1 MLTCFVPIQQVMSVV
16 SFRLYSAFGYR
27 IAIGAVLL
35 LVSTLIS
42 PNLWATTRGALTPDG
57 IFKRYKE
64 AVVRIEV
71 LLHGASLGVGSGFF
85 ISKNGEIATSLHV
98 IRPWLTHPEAEI
110 RVRTAGGQILRQVQV
125 GNCGDSRGIDLCL
138 LKVATLPKA
147 VLPPIATSITPGESV
162 VTIGH
167 PRGLDFSISTGIV
180 SAIRENPSGW
190 NEVQVDAAISPG
202 NSGGPIINSSG
213 QAVGVVYQFER
224 DGQNLNFGITSDEL
238 SKLLAQ
244 GEDNSRNTYL
254 KIVDARRAYLDR
266 GRRIS
271 KRAIE
276 KLIRPAIQ
284 SMNTSTTDPR
294 PAGFKWMRASLDEK
308 SFLMLVPEVLQSC
321 ERSDEGAGVSAT
333 SCSSNGGDLILTIQ
347 RRPRTL
353 EGSMISY
360 RGRRL
365 VVSRHLAVVER
376 LESEGQWEK
385 MKHHERAFLSRP
397 SPAKCQGLTKSNG
410 QTSMVAA
417 DEGANVVVRMKGF
430 FQNATAVCRF
440 ETENDSEPGAVSF
453 SQWIEYGSEFYGI
466 NVWIADPSRLSFA
479 QSLADLVLVSAGA
492 QADDASAKPYR
503 LSLRPGLKRKET
515 GTRGRWIPAS
525 EHYDFFQ
532 DDISSIAIAKTAAV
546 MPSQMNRS
554 FTEWV
559 LAIAKANG
567 LRLTS
572 TAGASIESSMSHT
585 EVAGQNGR
593 IGSWVAT
600 LATDRSKSFMIHLA
614 ASYGS
619 DSTWVIAEIE
629 RLGTAASDERYRFA
643 GTSKANSSTRQIAT
657 ATSPDV
663 IKSLQGFR
671 KWVQEFEPVNTSTS
685 NR

>member
-16 SFRLYSAFGYR
+16 SFRLYFAFGIR
-27 IAIGAVLL
+27 FVLGAVLL
-35 LVSTLIS
+35 LATSLIS
-42 PNLWATTRGALTPDG
+42 PDLWATTRGALTPDG

-85 ISKNGEIATSLHV
+85 ISKTGEIATSLHV
-98 IRPWLTHPEAEI
+98 VRPWLTHPEAEI
-110 RVRTAGGQILRQVQV
+110 RVRTAGGQVLRQVQV

-138 LKVATLPKA
+138 LKVAALPKA
-147 VLPPIATSITPGESV
+147 ILPPSMTAVTPGESI

-190 NEVQVDAAISPG
+190 NEVQIDAAISPG
-202 NSGGPIINSSG
+202 NSGGPIINSNG

-238 SKLLAQ
+238 SKLLSQ

-254 KIVDARRAYLDR
+254 KIADARRTHLER

-271 KRAIE
+271 KRAID

-284 SMNTSTTDPR
+284 SMNTSTTDTR
-294 PAGFKWMRASLDEK
+294 PSGFKWMRASLDEK

-321 ERSDEGAGVSAT
+321 ERSDEGAGVAAT

-353 EGSMISY
+353 EGSMVSY

-365 VVSRHLAVVER
+365 VVSRHLSVVDR

-385 MKHHERAFLSRP
+385 IKPHERAFLSRP
-397 SPAKCQGLTKSNG
+397 SPAKCQSFTKSNG
-410 QTSMVAA
+410 QSAVVAS
-417 DEGANVVVRMKGF
+417 DEGSNLAVRMKGF
-430 FQNATAVCRF
+430 FEKATAICRF
-440 ETENDSEPGAVSF
+440 ETENDSEPGAISF
-453 SQWIEYGSEFYGI
+453 SQWIEYGTEFYGI
-466 NVWIADPSRLSFA
+466 NVWTADPSRLSFA

-515 GTRGRWIPAS
+515 GIRGRWIPAAD
-525 EHYDFFQ
+525 HYDFFQ
-532 DDISSIAIAKTAAV
+532 DEISAIAIGKTTAV
-546 MPSQMNRS
+546 VPSQMNRS
-554 FTEWV
+554 FTDWV
-559 LAIAKANG
+559 VAIAKANG
-567 LRLTS
+567 LRLTATGTASLES
-572 TAGASIESSMSHT
+572 TMSHT

-600 LATDRSKSFMIHLA
+600 SVTDRSKSYMIHLA

-619 DSTWVIAEIE
+619 DSTWVIAEVE
-629 RLGTAASDERYRFA
+629 RLGTAVSDERYSGKAA
-643 GTSKANSSTRQIAT
+643 GATRQIAT

-663 IKSLQGFR
+663 IKSLQNFR
-671 KWVQEFEPVNTSTS
+671 KWVQEFEPISPSNS